1 MWSCLRAG
9 SQRAVSLR
17 GLRAEART
25 PIREED
31 LKERED
37 SATESL
43 KEGEKWVRWEDSSG
57 LRPTVENLNLIPRAV
72 SRQ

>member
-1 MWSCLRAG
+1 MT
-9 SQRAVSLR
+9 SLR
-17 GLRAEART
+17 SLRAEART
-25 PIREED
+25 SIREED
-31 LKERED
+31 LKEREA

-57 LRPTVENLNLIPRAV
+57 LRTTVENLNLIPRAM